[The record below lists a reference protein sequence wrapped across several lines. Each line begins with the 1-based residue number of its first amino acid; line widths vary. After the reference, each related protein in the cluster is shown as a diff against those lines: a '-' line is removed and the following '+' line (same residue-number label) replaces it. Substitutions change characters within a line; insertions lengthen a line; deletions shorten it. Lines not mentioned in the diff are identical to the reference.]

1 MVFGEGI
8 AVERRSV
15 VKVERLGRLV
25 KACRRLF
32 NIR

>member
-1 MVFGEGI
+1 VVFGEGI

-15 VKVERLGRLV
+15 VKVERLGRLA

>member
-1 MVFGEGI
+1 MAFGEGI
-8 AVERRSV
+8 AVERRLI
-15 VKVERLGRLV
+15 VKVERLGRLA